1 MQKKLKVDVFFRG
14 GGTLYVDKTDQTPC
28 KSVGEVFI
36 STIRQWIPQVDKPL
50 KSVTLDQSDGET
62 YAYLPSRT

>member
-1 MQKKLKVDVFFRG
+1 MQKIKGGRFFGG
-14 GGTLYVDKTDQTPC
+14 GGTRYVDKADQTPC

-36 STIRQWIPQVDKPL
+36 STTRQWIPQVDKPL
-50 KSVTLDQSDGET
+50 KSITLDQSDGET

>member
-1 MQKKLKVDVFFRG
+1 MQKKLKVDVFFG
-14 GGTLYVDKTDQTPC
+14 GGARCVDKADQTPC

-36 STIRQWIPQVDKPL
+36 STTRQWIPQVDKPL
-50 KSVTLDQSDGET
+50 KSITLDQSDGET